1 MNAFGPIHGW
11 LSKLWSLLGTL
22 NGRCRIMVRIPKGTL
37 ISTTTH
43 ILVRTSAVC
52 GLPESHSQG
61 PRMIS
66 SCVPEWGRHK
76 QDPGCGFGILHHA
89 SCPQWYFV
97 GIESRSKTEEALTK
111 CCPPCTA
118 RPKRYTTRNPRPPQR
133 KQRGPGSQYW
143 TIDTEKV
150 LREKTSYQ
158 MPLVMLPGCS
168 VKASEICALGVRG

>member
-1 MNAFGPIHGW
+1 MHSVPYMGGCQNYGPF
-11 LSKLWSLLGTL
+11 LGTL

-118 RPKRYTTRNPRPPQR
+118 RPKTVHNTQPEATPTKATRTRL
-133 KQRGPGSQYW
+133 
-143 TIDTEKV
+143 TV
-150 LREKTSYQ
+150 LDD
-158 MPLVMLPGCS
+158 
-168 VKASEICALGVRG
+168 